1 MPGPEGMPLRI
12 QTTPPRPPPPHAC
25 VLATSRPHPPPS
37 LSPFL
42 PPPLPPFVKGSST
55 EFLIAKFLGVE
66 LNTAHL
72 DRMRAAGKELARLTD
87 CPKRNGKEWYEEGY

>member
-1 MPGPEGMPLRI
+1 MPLHS
-12 QTTPPRPPPPHAC
+12 QTAQTAPPRPPGRLLSVGALEASPHP
-25 VLATSRPHPPPS
+25 PHPPPR
-37 LSPFL
+37 
-42 PPPLPPFVKGSST
+42 PLPNSAKGSST

-72 DRMRAAGKELARLTD
+72 DRMRAAGKALARLTD